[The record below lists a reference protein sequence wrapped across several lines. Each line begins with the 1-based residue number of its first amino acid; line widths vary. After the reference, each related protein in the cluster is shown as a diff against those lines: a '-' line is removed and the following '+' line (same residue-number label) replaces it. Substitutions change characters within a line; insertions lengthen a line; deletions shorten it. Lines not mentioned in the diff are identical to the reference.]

1 MFWNCERTL
10 TAFWRLAAILGWR
23 LAPHVLQGLRMKS
36 TTLQH
41 REREQR
47 DQIEARLVRELQELR
62 HVEAVLQKT
71 YAAAQKKPRA
81 ASSIARECWVLL
93 RTLDMRTNRLEQA
106 VEQIQPA

>member
-1 MFWNCERTL
+1 
-10 TAFWRLAAILGWR
+10 
-23 LAPHVLQGLRMKS
+23 MKS

-41 REREQR
+41 RERER